1 MKTYQKVVVAVVICA
16 VGLGVILWLFKG
28 GNGGEIPFKEPIPV
42 EAALARSDT
51 ILRRVSTVGTLK
63 ALNSVTIRPEVS
75 GKISKVLFEEGQAV
89 NEGDPLYKI
98 QDDLYKAKVKETEA
112 RLAVS
117 TANYNRAVKLLEK
130 KFGTVQQK
138 DEALAKMQV
147 DEANLDEARI
157 RLKDTLIKAPFE
169 GVMGISNVSKGATV
183 SESVELVN
191 IVDLDPI
198 YVDFSVPESYLPFI
212 SVGDVVDVTI
222 EDYDILPIEATI
234 KAIAPEI
241 DEATRTITIR
251 AIMDNKENAYRP
263 NEFARVIV
271 QAGKIQDAIL
281 IPETAIEREGDQEF
295 VMLVVDNVGVRSI
308 VSTGLR
314 EDGDV
319 QITNGVKSGDIV
331 IVAGQFKVHD
341 GEEVKIVN
349 DLEDNDKAKKDKEG
363 DKKEFPQNA
372 DEDDSEKTEET
383 E

>member
-1 MKTYQKVVVAVVICA
+1 MKTYQKVVLAIVICA
-16 VGLGVILWLFKG
+16 IGLGIVLWFFKG

-42 EAALARSDT
+42 EAAVARSDT

-63 ALNSVTIRPEVS
+63 AINSVTIRPEVS
-75 GKISKVLFEEGQAV
+75 GKIAKVLFEEGQEV
-89 NEGDPLYKI
+89 KEGDPLYKI

-117 TANYNRAVKLLEK
+117 KANYNRAAKLLEK
-130 KFGTVQQK
+130 NFGTIQQR

-157 RLKDTLIKAPFE
+157 HLKDTVIRAPFE
-169 GVMGISNVSKGATV
+169 GVIGISNVSKGATV

-198 YVDFSVPESYLPFI
+198 YVDFSIPESYLPHI
-212 SVGDVVDVTI
+212 AVGDVVDVTI

-241 DEATRTITIR
+241 DEATRTITVR

-271 QAGKIQDAIL
+271 QAGKIQDAVL

-308 VSTGLR
+308 VGTGLR
-314 EDGDV
+314 EDGEV
-319 QITNGVKSGDIV
+319 EITNGVKPGDVV

-341 GEEVKIVN
+341 GEEVKVVN
-349 DLEDNDKAKKDKEG
+349 DLDENTKTKTSEKKEG
-363 DKKEFPQNA
+363 DKKKSSENA
-372 DEDDSEKTEET
+372 DESETEET

>member
-1 MKTYQKVVVAVVICA
+1 MKTYQKVVLAIVICA
-16 VGLGVILWLFKG
+16 IGLGIVLWFFKG

-42 EAALARSDT
+42 EAAVARSDT

-63 ALNSVTIRPEVS
+63 AINSVTIRPEVS
-75 GKISKVLFEEGQAV
+75 GKIAKVLFEEGQEV
-89 NEGDPLYKI
+89 KEGDPLYKI

-117 TANYNRAVKLLEK
+117 KANYNRAAKLLEK
-130 KFGTVQQK
+130 NFGTIQQR

-157 RLKDTLIKAPFE
+157 HLKDTVIRAPFE

-198 YVDFSVPESYLPFI
+198 YVDFSIPESYLPHI
-212 SVGDVVDVTI
+212 AVGDVVDVTI

-241 DEATRTITIR
+241 DEATRTITVR

-271 QAGKIQDAIL
+271 QAGKIQDAVL

-308 VSTGLR
+308 VGTGLR
-314 EDGDV
+314 EDGEV
-319 QITNGVKSGDIV
+319 EITNGVKPGDVV

-341 GEEVKIVN
+341 GEEVKVVN
-349 DLEDNDKAKKDKEG
+349 DLDENTKTKTSEKKEG
-363 DKKEFPQNA
+363 DKKKSSENA
-372 DEDDSEKTEET
+372 DESETEET